1 MAIKF
6 QYNKTSLQ
14 QLEKQ
19 LKMRERSLP
28 TIKSKESA
36 LRIEVKRTKDEVNK
50 LELQL
55 EREIQSYENM
65 VALWNEFNP
74 ELISVKDVTLST
86 KKIAGVIVP
95 LLDEIKFEIGHYSLF
110 NAPAWYTDG
119 IELLKKLARTGI
131 EAEFSGM
138 KLELLEHAR
147 KKTTQKVNLFEKV
160 QIPGYKDAIRKVKR
174 FMEDEESLSKSS
186 QKIMRANQEKR
197 KAKRR
202 KRGGRGM
209 IVKMSKYAFMV
220 YHKEYDTFLSTLRDL
235 GVVHIKETN
244 SVMDNERLQEL
255 LAERKQINTLMRY
268 FKNLHAAEKDVK
280 FAPAREL
287 TKEEGLKLV
296 RKIEE
301 LQDKKA
307 QLIASKQSI
316 EKDLAYMEIWGE
328 FSYQNINRLKRA
340 GYDVTFFTCP
350 TAKYEPEWGVLYNAI
365 LINNFQSVTYFITI
379 TKEGT
384 LIDIDA
390 ERPKMPV
397 QGLAKLRARLDQRT
411 KDIQNVEDE
420 LKHRAVEDYKTLE
433 EFDKNLQDEFN
444 LSNALVQTDRQAG
457 DKLMLL
463 EGWVPTENAPA
474 LEHELDKQGY
484 FFQQL
489 EIEDGDKVPIKLR
502 NNKFSKLY
510 EPITKMFSLPNYGE
524 LDPTPL
530 FAPFF
535 MLFFGLC
542 FGDGGYGLLVM
553 IACTILKKKVNPDF
567 KPYLTLF
574 QYLGFAALLVGTC
587 TGSFFGV
594 ALADIP
600 ALSKIKNYFVNSDNL
615 MTFSIVIGL
624 VQIIF
629 GKCVAAYKI
638 KIQKGTKHSIA
649 PFAWVFVIISL
660 ALALGLP
667 MLNVHLPNAVVMVC
681 YGIAILGLVVAYLY
695 NTPGKN
701 VFLNF
706 GTGLWNTYNMAS
718 GLLGDTLS
726 YIRLFAIGLTG
737 SILGGVFNTLAV
749 TMTDGMNIV
758 ARAICMLLILLVG
771 HSINIALCTISSL
784 VHPLRLIFVEY
795 YKNAEFEGGGKAYE
809 PFRKA

>member
-1 MAIKF
+1 MPDRGLQKLNARLDL
-6 QYNKTSLQ
+6 LQ
-14 QLEKQ
+14 QEMK
-19 LKMRERSLP
+19 
-28 TIKSKESA
+28 A
-36 LRIEVKRTKDEVNK
+36 LDAE
-50 LELQL
+50 
-55 EREIQSYENM
+55 M
-65 VALWNEFNP
+65 
-74 ELISVKDVTLST
+74 
-86 KKIAGVIVP
+86 
-95 LLDEIKFEIGHYSLF
+95 
-110 NAPAWYTDG
+110 
-119 IELLKKLARTGI
+119 KKLA
-131 EAEFSGM
+131 ASD
-138 KLELLEHAR
+138 
-147 KKTTQKVNLFEKV
+147 
-160 QIPGYKDAIRKVKR
+160 Y
-174 FMEDEESLSKSS
+174 
-186 QKIMRANQEKR
+186 
-197 KAKRR
+197 
-202 KRGGRGM
+202 
-209 IVKMSKYAFMV
+209 
-220 YHKEYDTFLSTLRDL
+220 
-235 GVVHIKETN
+235 
-244 SVMDNERLQEL
+244 
-255 LAERKQINTLMRY
+255 NTL
-268 FKNLHAAEKDVK
+268 
-280 FAPAREL
+280 
-287 TKEEGLKLV
+287 
-296 RKIEE
+296 
-301 LQDKKA
+301 
-307 QLIASKQSI
+307 
-316 EKDLAYMEIWGE
+316 DL
-328 FSYQNINRLKRA
+328 
-340 GYDVTFFTCP
+340 
-350 TAKYEPEWGVLYNAI
+350 
-365 LINNFQSVTYFITI
+365 
-379 TKEGT
+379 
-384 LIDIDA
+384 
-390 ERPKMPV
+390 
-397 QGLAKLRARLDQRT
+397 
-411 KDIQNVEDE
+411 
-420 LKHRAVEDYKTLE
+420 
-433 EFDKNLQDEFN
+433 FDKNLQNEFN
-444 LSNALVQTDRQAG
+444 LSNVLVQTDRQAG
-457 DKLMLL
+457 EKLMLL
-463 EGWVPTENAPA
+463 EGWVPTEKARAMEEA
-474 LEHELDKQGY
+474 LEKDNY
-484 FFQQL
+484 FYQAQ
-489 EIEDGDKVPIKLR
+489 EIEEGDKVPILLK
-502 NNKFSKLY
+502 NGKFAKLY
-510 EPITKMFSLPNYGE
+510 EPITRMFSLPNYGE
-524 LDPTPL
+524 FGPTPF

-660 ALALGLP
+660 ALAFGLP